1 MLRQNGA
8 HASPAP
14 SSPNLPKEVA
24 ETTRARFSFPDAQK
38 EHRREGKGFYIPLGL
53 RILLN
58 TPTRPPSRGMGD
70 TASAVYTAESF
81 RVTVRPPGVLCVTGA
96 TRCWLAALG
105 VPLRR
110 ELKPATRVQRSEVS
124 QRLAF

>member
-1 MLRQNGA
+1 MLRQNGV

-38 EHRREGKGFYIPLGL
+38 ERRREGKRFYIPLGL

-70 TASAVYTAESF
+70 TASVVYTAESF
-81 RVTVRPPGVLCVTGA
+81 RVDGAAARGAVRHRCHKALAGGTRRATAARAQTCRPSSVL
-96 TRCWLAALG
+96 
-105 VPLRR
+105 
-110 ELKPATRVQRSEVS
+110 
-124 QRLAF
+124 